1 MVVADSP
8 GVPGAVAH
16 ADDLELFHASARDE
30 EARIRFLES
39 QRGHDEA
46 VAFARQTLRLY
57 RRAVVTATPPAGER
71 AFRLRL
77 MGSYC
82 YLKRYLHGAAG

>member
-1 MVVADSP
+1 MAN
-8 GVPGAVAH
+8 AN
-16 ADDLELFHASARDE
+16 DLEVFHESARHE
-30 EARIRFLES
+30 EARIRFVES

-57 RRAVVTATPPAGER
+57 RRAVVTETPPAGER

-82 YLKRYLHGAAG
+82 YLKRYLHGAAD

>member
-1 MVVADSP
+1 M
-8 GVPGAVAH
+8 AH
-16 ADDLELFHASARDE
+16 ATDVQVFHDSERRE
-30 EARIRFLES
+30 ETRIHFLES
-39 QRGHDEA
+39 ERGRDEA

-57 RRAVVTATPPAGER
+57 RRAVVHRAPPAGEA

-82 YLKRYLHGAAG
+82 YLKRYLQSAGP